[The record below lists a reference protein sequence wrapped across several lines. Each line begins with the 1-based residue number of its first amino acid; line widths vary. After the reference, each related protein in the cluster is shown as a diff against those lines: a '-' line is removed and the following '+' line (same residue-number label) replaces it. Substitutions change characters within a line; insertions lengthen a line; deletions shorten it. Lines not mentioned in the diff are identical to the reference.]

1 LLPQLE
7 TILSLDQIL
16 FSFIS
21 QDLANPL
28 LDTVMPY
35 WREKTTWIPL
45 YLCILIV
52 SFLKFNWKKALVFVL
67 LLLATVGVAD
77 QISSQWIK
85 KNIERIRPCNDQI
98 VKEEVHLLVPCGS
111 GYSFTSSHATN
122 HFAIAF
128 FISLSLFPDKKIWRI
143 LLFFWATTIA
153 FGQVYVGVH
162 YPFDVMAGALLGM
175 LIGWGMLWLFRYLSG
190 FKFLRSEEVIA

>member
-1 LLPQLE
+1 ME

-16 FSFIS
+16 FSFIN

-28 LDTVMPY
+28 LDTIMPY

-45 YLCILIV
+45 YAAILII
-52 SFLKFNWKKALVFVL
+52 SFFRLSWKKALLFII
-67 LLLATVGVAD
+67 LLAGTVGVAD

-85 KNIERIRPCNDQI
+85 KSVKRVRPCNDQL
-98 VKEEVHLLVPCGS
+98 VQEEVHLLVDCGS

-128 FISLSLFPDKKIWRI
+128 FIAFILFSNKKMWRI
-143 LLFFWATTIA
+143 LLLFWAATIA

-162 YPFDVMAGALLGM
+162 YPLDVTVGALLGII
-175 LIGWGMLWLFRYLSG
+175 IGWGMLRLFRYLESRR
-190 FKFLRSEEVIA
+190 FLQKRAVA